1 MKVLVATHNYDKLAE
16 ILEGFNLP
24 DINLV
29 SLDEFPSIG
38 EIVEDGKTLKEN
50 ALIKARTCFNETGI
64 PSLADDTGLEVSALD
79 GAPGVFTAR
88 YAGEGCSYTD
98 NVEKMLK
105 EMAMIPIPNR
115 TAKFRTSMAFVA
127 KGTEICVE
135 GYVDG
140 LISRSIRGDNGFG
153 YDPIFFIPELDMTF
167 AEMSIQQKQ
176 KVSHR
181 GNAIRAMK
189 KELAAFLKNIQTET
203 KEMA

>member
-1 MKVLVATHNYDKLAE
+1 MKVLVATHNRDKLTE
-16 ILEGFNLP
+16 ILEGFDIP

-38 EIVEDGKTLKEN
+38 EIIEDGKTLEEN

-79 GAPGVFTAR
+79 GAPGIFTAR
-88 YAGEGCSYTD
+88 YAGEGCSYRD
-98 NVEKMLK
+98 NVEKMLE
-105 EMAMIPIPNR
+105 EMSTVPIPNR
-115 TAKFRTSMAFVA
+115 TARFRTSMAFVA
-127 KGTEICVE
+127 KDTEICVE

-140 LISRSIRGDNGFG
+140 LISRSIKGDNGFG

-167 AEMSIQQKQ
+167 AEMSIEQKQ
-176 KVSHR
+176 EVSHR
-181 GNAIRAMK
+181 GNAIKAMK
-189 KELAAFLKNIQTET
+189 TELVVFLENTQKT

>member
-1 MKVLVATHNYDKLAE
+1 MKVLVATHNSDKLVE
-16 ILEGFNLP
+16 ILEGFDLP
-24 DINLV
+24 DINLI

-38 EIVEDGKTLKEN
+38 EIVEDGKTLEEN
-50 ALIKARTCFNETGI
+50 ALIKARTCFNKTGI

-105 EMAMIPIPNR
+105 EMATVPIPNR
-115 TAKFRTSMAFVA
+115 TAKFRTSMAFVT
-127 KGTEICVE
+127 KDTEICVE

-140 LISRSIRGDNGFG
+140 FISRSVRGDNGFG
-153 YDPIFFIPELDMTF
+153 YDPIFFIPDLDMTF

-176 KVSHR
+176 EVSHR

-189 KELAAFLKNIQTET
+189 KELATFLKDIQTET